1 MDEQSVEIQAEYQA
15 WLDSTRQ
22 CPDDDCLNGVIVG
35 PTCLAYDGSV
45 NWSETPCPI
54 CFTAAYFAVFCD
66 ETIPF

>member
-1 MDEQSVEIQAEYQA
+1 MDEQPIEVQLEYQA

-35 PTCLAYDGSV
+35 PTYLAFDGSV

-54 CFTAAYFAVFCD
+54 CAPVIAAECDD